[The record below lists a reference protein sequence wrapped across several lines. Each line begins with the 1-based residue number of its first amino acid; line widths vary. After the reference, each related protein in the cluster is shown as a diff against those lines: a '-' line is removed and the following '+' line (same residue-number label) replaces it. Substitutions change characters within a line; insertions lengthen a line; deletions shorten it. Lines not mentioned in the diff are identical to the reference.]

1 MAWRI
6 QICKTTIKDIFKV
19 QMDFAHLFLKQEKQ
33 HTTLWHVKDFKR
45 MYVPTEQGAKA
56 HRIACLHTWYTWK
69 RGVC

>member
-6 QICKTTIKDIFKV
+6 QICKTTIEDIFKV

-45 MYVPTEQGAKA
+45 MYVPTEQGASS
-56 HRIACLHTWYTWK
+56 
-69 RGVC
+69 